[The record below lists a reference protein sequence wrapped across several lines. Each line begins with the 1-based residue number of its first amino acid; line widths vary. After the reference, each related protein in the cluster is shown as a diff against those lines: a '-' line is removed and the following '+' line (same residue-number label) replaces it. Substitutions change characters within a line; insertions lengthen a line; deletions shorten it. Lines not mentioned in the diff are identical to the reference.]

1 MIQKILWIERGLQI
15 SSSGETKARQ
25 LFVTQSALLAKK
37 VEEYFHKMLDSVGMS
52 TKTPEELKAIAANA
66 CEQPAKKV
74 SLDDT
79 DGRYE
84 WVDDLPSSFCEL
96 EDRHFPLFI
105 GFDRVCCFPL

>member
-37 VEEYFHKMLDSVGMS
+37 VEEYFHKMLDSVELS
-52 TKTPEELKAIAANA
+52 TKTPEELKTIAANA
-66 CEQPAKKV
+66 RSHPVKKV
-74 SLDDT
+74 NLEGA
-79 DGRYE
+79 DG
-84 WVDDLPSSFCEL
+84 WDDDLPSSFCKL